1 MTPSVVPEGS
11 AKEGCT
17 GPPVGLIDVGISED
31 AYLLQLAIPGLQKY
45 DGNFKLDM
53 EVDGKICVEGIVSEA
68 VMVQYFPL
76 VHQNIKA
83 QQLCLPG
90 PFTISFT
97 LPGPVD
103 PRLTDVAFRL
113 NGTVEV
119 IVMKQKMGSAKVCC
133 TGPPMGNPA
142 DLPETKPSVVLVGS
156 AKECCTGT
164 PVGNPADLPEMKPS
178 VFVVGSAKEACNV
191 PSIGVVDIG
200 VSEDAYLFRV
210 ALPGIRNDQ
219 STFKCDIEFDGKVC
233 IHGVVTKS
241 AMQQYFPAGH
251 QMKIQQLCQPGPF
264 SISFTLPGPVN
275 PHLTDLDFRPDGI
288 LEVVVIKYKYGKC
301 STHSEAFSVD
311 GM

>member
-119 IVMKQKMGSAKVCC
+119 IVMKQKMG
-133 TGPPMGNPA
+133 
-142 DLPETKPSVVLVGS
+142 
-156 AKECCTGT
+156 
-164 PVGNPADLPEMKPS
+164 
-178 VFVVGSAKEACNV
+178 
-191 PSIGVVDIG
+191 
-200 VSEDAYLFRV
+200 
-210 ALPGIRNDQ
+210 
-219 STFKCDIEFDGKVC
+219 
-233 IHGVVTKS
+233 KS
-241 AMQQYFPAGH
+241 YA
-251 QMKIQQLCQPGPF
+251 
-264 SISFTLPGPVN
+264 
-275 PHLTDLDFRPDGI
+275 
-288 LEVVVIKYKYGKC
+288 
-301 STHSEAFSVD
+301 HS
-311 GM
+311 

>member
-1 MTPSVVPEGS
+1 MDTEYHSDLPEMKPSVVLDGS
-11 AKEGCT
+11 VKEGCT
-17 GPPVGLIDVGISED
+17 GTPMGNHADFPEIKPSVVLAGSAKECCTRPPMANPADLPEMKPSVV
-31 AYLLQLAIPGLQKY
+31 
-45 DGNFKLDM
+45 
-53 EVDGKICVEGIVSEA
+53 
-68 VMVQYFPL
+68 L
-76 VHQNIKA
+76 V
-83 QQLCLPG
+83 
-90 PFTISFT
+90 
-97 LPGPVD
+97 
-103 PRLTDVAFRL
+103 
-113 NGTVEV
+113 
-119 IVMKQKMGSAKVCC
+119 GSAKVCC